1 MTVGAIGELGGS
13 KLHVDPAASD
23 EDARR
28 WIADFGGDEIQT
40 LEGNAACAS
49 RACPMG
55 DRARSARSAMDM
67 RTRYLNYVGTKCS
80 SMRTVETSPAC
91 APDYALESI

>member
-28 WIADFGGDEIQT
+28 WIADFGGNEIQT
-40 LEGNAACAS
+40 LVADAAGRGEMSQVQEAS
-49 RACPMG
+49 ELVRHGP
-55 DRARSARSAMDM
+55 
-67 RTRYLNYVGTKCS
+67 T
-80 SMRTVETSPAC
+80 
-91 APDYALESI
+91 